1 MEKIEAYQTSDGK
14 KFFKEEQAKNHEIQ
28 LKYRENKE
36 KIEDH
41 LFDLVGIETFDLS
54 GIKEDKFYKM
64 IEGESFGY
72 NLEEVG
78 IAEFIIDMITFLDGA
93 LLKTA
98 EYAKEMIEFEQFKQE
113 GGIKKV

>member
-54 GIKEDKFYKM
+54 EVKEDKFYKM
-64 IEGESFGY
+64 IEGEPFRY

-78 IAEFIIDMITFLDGA
+78 ITEFIIDMITFLDGA